1 MTNPAEAAGE
11 ERLRRWRL
19 VLGGGDADGTG
30 AALGTA
36 EQGMDEALAAVYGG
50 ALMRTAP
57 RPAGPG
63 AGLGPSAPAVARW
76 LGDIRAYFPS
86 TVVRVIQQDAIA
98 RLGLTELLLEPEVLD
113 AVEPDVHLVATLLAL
128 SEALPQRAREA
139 ARVVIRRLADDVEQR
154 LAEPTRRAIT
164 GARRRA
170 ARTRRPRPGDVD
182 WDRTIRANLR
192 HYRPELGTVIP
203 EVFIGYGRA
212 QQSVQRELILAID
225 QSGSMASSV
234 VHAGILGAVLASV
247 RTLRT
252 SLVVFDTAVADL
264 TGLLPD
270 PVSMLLATRLG
281 GGTDIN
287 RALRYC
293 QALVHQPRNTILVLI
308 SDLMEG
314 GSREQ
319 MLRRAADLAGSGV
332 TMVALLALSD
342 DGAPVYDHG
351 NAASLAAL
359 GVPAFACTPELFPE
373 LLAAAV
379 QHRDLRDW
387 AAANLPQ

>member
-1 MTNPAEAAGE
+1 MTSPADNAGE

-19 VLGGGDADGTG
+19 VLGGGEADGTG
-30 AALGTA
+30 AGLSTA
-36 EQGMDEALAAVYGG
+36 DQGMDDALAAVYEG
-50 ALMRTAP
+50 ALIRAAP
-57 RPAGPG
+57 GRAGPG

-76 LGDIRAYFPS
+76 LGDLRAYFPS
-86 TVVRVIQQDAIA
+86 TVVRIIQQDAVA
-98 RLGLTELLLEPEVLD
+98 RLGLAELLLEPEVLQ
-113 AVEPDVHLVATLLAL
+113 AVEPDVHRVATLLAL
-128 SEALPQRAREA
+128 GEALPPRAREA
-139 ARVVIRRLADDVEQR
+139 ARAVIGRLADDVEQR
-154 LAEPTRRAIT
+154 LAERTRQAIT
-164 GARRRA
+164 GALRRA
-170 ARTRRPRPGDVD
+170 GRTRRPRPGDVD

-212 QQSVQRELILAID
+212 QRSVQRELILAID

-234 VHAGILGAVLASV
+234 VYAGIMGAVLASV

-270 PVSMLLATRLG
+270 PVSVLLATRLG

-287 RALRYC
+287 RALGYC
-293 QALVHQPRNTILVLI
+293 QALVHEPRNTILVLI

-314 GSREQ
+314 GPREQ

-332 TMVALLALSD
+332 AMVALLALSD
-342 DGAPVYDHG
+342 DGAPVYDHA

-359 GVPAFACTPELFPE
+359 GIPAFACSPDVFPE

-387 AAANLPQ
+387 AAANLAR